1 MSKGVKITLGI
12 LAIVVILVIITA
24 VSLKNTYNRLVGMDE
39 GVKNSW
45 AQVQN
50 VLQRR
55 MDLIPNLVETVK
67 GYANFERSTLEAVI
81 QARANAT
88 RMQVNAEN
96 LDPQQL
102 SKFMDAQNGLSSAL
116 GRLMVVVERYP
127 ELKAN
132 ENFIRL
138 QDELAGTE
146 NRIAVERRRFNDQ
159 VRTYNQNIRS
169 FPTIFFA
176 GVFGFQQRPYFEAPP
191 EAQQAPKVDFSGV
204 GEKK

>member
-1 MSKGVKITLGI
+1 MKIF
-12 LAIVVILVIITA
+12 LAVIIVLVIFVII
-24 VSLKNTYNRLVGMDE
+24 VISSISRTYNNLVALDE
-39 GVKNSW
+39 SVNNSW

-67 GYANFERSTLEAVI
+67 GYASHERETLEAVI

-96 LDPQQL
+96 LMNNPQQL
-102 SKFMDAQNGLSSAL
+102 SQFMNAQNGLSAAL

-132 ENFIRL
+132 ENFMRL

-146 NRIAVERRRFNDQ
+146 NRIAVERRRYNETVRAFNQ
-159 VRTYNQNIRS
+159 KIRS
-169 FPTIFFA
+169 FPVVLFA
-176 GVFGFQQRPYFEAPP
+176 GILGFEKRLYFEAPQ
-191 EAQQAPKVDFSGV
+191 EAQQAPKVDFSKG
-204 GEKK
+204 GQK